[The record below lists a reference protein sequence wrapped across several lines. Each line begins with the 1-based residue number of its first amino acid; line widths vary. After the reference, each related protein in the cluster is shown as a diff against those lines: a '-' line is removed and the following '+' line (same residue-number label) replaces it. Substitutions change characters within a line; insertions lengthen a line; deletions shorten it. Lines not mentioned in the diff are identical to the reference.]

1 MNSLYDWYS
10 ERSIISYKLA
20 RVTIKALIKSKDIRD
35 IDLLT
40 LIMDKYYE
48 YYTNS
53 KYNTEKIEELV

>member
-10 ERSIISYKLA
+10 ERSTISYKLA
-20 RVTIKALIKSKDIRD
+20 KITIKALIKSKDIRD
-35 IDLLT
+35 ISLLK

-53 KYNTEKIEELV
+53 KYNTEKIGELV